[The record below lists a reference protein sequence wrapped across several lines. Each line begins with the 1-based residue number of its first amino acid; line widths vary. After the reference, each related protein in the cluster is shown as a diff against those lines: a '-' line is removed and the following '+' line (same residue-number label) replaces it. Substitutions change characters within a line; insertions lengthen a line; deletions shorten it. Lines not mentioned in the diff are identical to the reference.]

1 MFFLVFSR
9 WFCKQVIS
17 SPSPYLLM
25 KSFIPLKG
33 HRVLNYTKQTNINK
47 NFNGT
52 AWRKGTQYLTF
63 NRVRLQ
69 TTGIRYCPATQ
80 KRSGKSR
87 KIAHWN
93 GTALLKANDP
103 HTGRG
108 IYERRFHSFSLLVRC
123 EKMMVHFL
131 QWLSICRTYS
141 QNLKSKHGDHSRNA
155 PNDHSDVRVDL
166 HVRASAHGDSSRQGC
181 VLNVHLSR
189 AQKQR
194 EVRWTG
200 RVQKD
205 WRSSGFMDPRAHS
218 SFERTTNSFQK
229 GCPL

>member
-87 KIAHWN
+87 KIAH
-93 GTALLKANDP
+93 
-103 HTGRG
+103 
-108 IYERRFHSFSLLVRC
+108 
-123 EKMMVHFL
+123 
-131 QWLSICRTYS
+131 
-141 QNLKSKHGDHSRNA
+141 
-155 PNDHSDVRVDL
+155 
-166 HVRASAHGDSSRQGC
+166 
-181 VLNVHLSR
+181 
-189 AQKQR
+189 
-194 EVRWTG
+194 
-200 RVQKD
+200 
-205 WRSSGFMDPRAHS
+205 
-218 SFERTTNSFQK
+218 
-229 GCPL
+229 